1 MEQKENLKK
10 LFLRYLRGAYTAED
24 LDRLLVYFDDVR
36 SEAELRQCIERALQE
51 DMNLS
56 ALDSKIRSVDSAA
69 YRTLQEYTRPTHG
82 KYWSFLRVAA
92 SIALLLTASWGI
104 YQFVYTPKGEMTGTA
119 LKSTDEKN
127 IVPGTDRAT
136 LTLADG
142 QDYVL
147 DGTGEEIINDG
158 NSVRYLDG
166 KLLASIDT
174 PSLVALRTPMGG
186 QYRAILPDGTKV
198 WLNAA
203 SEIRYPSA
211 FVSGNRQVSVKGE
224 VYFEV
229 AKDPTRPF
237 IVETD
242 DQRLEV
248 LGTHFNINAY
258 EDDGAIWTTLSEGSV
273 RIVQLSSNKEILLKP
288 GQQSQ
293 NLAGG
298 GLRVRKVDI
307 DQVISWKDGM
317 YVLRNQ
323 EIGVFGKQ
331 LARWYDIEV
340 DMGAYSQRKVS
351 AIIPR
356 SATLSAV
363 LDAITLETGIHFK
376 VEERRVTAIRN

>member
-1 MEQKENLKK
+1 MEQQENLKK
-10 LFLRYLRGAYTAED
+10 LFIRYLHGAYTTED
-24 LDRLLVYFDDVR
+24 LDRLLAYFDDVR
-36 SEAELRQCIERALQE
+36 SEAELRQYIERALQE
-51 DMNLS
+51 DMDLS

-69 YRTLQEYTRPTHG
+69 YGTLQEYTRTTQVKH
-82 KYWSFLRVAA
+82 WSFLRVAA
-92 SIALLLTASWGI
+92 SIALLLTASWAI
-104 YQFVYTPKGEMTGTA
+104 YQFAYKPTDEMTRITQGNV
-119 LKSTDEKN
+119 DENN
-127 IVPGTDRAT
+127 ITPGTDRAI

-142 QDYVL
+142 KDYVL
-147 DGTGEEIINDG
+147 DGKGEEIINDG
-158 NSVRYLDG
+158 NSVRYVDG
-166 KLLASIDT
+166 KLLASLDK

-211 FVSGNRQVSVKGE
+211 FFSENRQVSVKGE

-229 AKDPTRPF
+229 AKDPKRPF

-273 RIVQLSSNKEILLKP
+273 RILQLSSNKEILLKP

-298 GLRVRKVDI
+298 GLRVQKVDI

-331 LARWYDIEV
+331 LARWYNIEV
-340 DMGAYSQRKVS
+340 DMGAYSQRKLSV
-351 AIIPR
+351 IIPR
-356 SATLSAV
+356 SATLSTV
-363 LDAITLETGIHFK
+363 LEAITLETGIHFK

>member
-1 MEQKENLKK
+1 MEQQENLKK

-36 SEAELRQCIERALQE
+36 SEEELRQCIERALQE
-51 DMNLS
+51 DMDLS

-69 YRTLQEYTRPTHG
+69 YRTLQEYTRPTQVQ
-82 KYWSFLRVAA
+82 YWTFLRVAA
-92 SIALLLTASWGI
+92 SIVLLLTASWVI
-104 YQFVYTPKGEMTGTA
+104 YQFAYKPKAEMTGTVQE
-119 LKSTDEKN
+119 STDEKN
-127 IVPGTDRAT
+127 IVPGTDRAI

-166 KLLASIDT
+166 KLLASIDK

-186 QYRAILPDGTKV
+186 QYRTTLPDGTKV

-229 AKDPTRPF
+229 AKDPKRPF

-258 EDDGAIWTTLSEGSV
+258 EDEGAIWTTLCEGSV
-273 RIVQLSSNKEILLKP
+273 RIVQLRSNKEILLKP

-293 NLAGG
+293 NLTGG